1 MSKVYSK
8 PGKSFKMA
16 YYLESILVAYT
27 LISTTHSDLENV
39 L

>member
-8 PGKSFKMA
+8 PGGGFYMA
-16 YYLESILVAYT
+16 YYPGSIPVACI